1 MLPITEQPVH
11 ILVVDDIEK
20 NLVATEALLSR
31 PGLKVLRAASGV
43 QALELLLVHEVALA
57 LIDVNMPHMDGFELA
72 GLLRGNSRTAPIP
85 LIFITAAMQEK
96 SRAFRG
102 YQAGAVDFLN
112 KPVDPEILRSKVEVF
127 VELYVQRK
135 QAERHA
141 AELKK
146 ALELNEMYNAVL
158 GHDLRTPLQAV
169 LNGAE
174 LVVHRAQQ
182 PEMASVGRMIRSS
195 AVRMGNMV
203 NQLLDLARVRSG
215 KIDLN
220 LSESD
225 YAAVCEQIVGEYSA
239 DGSGRA
245 IRLDVTGNACAIFD
259 HDRVSRIL
267 SNLIGNALQ
276 HRANGSAV
284 VVSID
289 GSRAERVVIRVQNE
303 GCIPEGEL
311 EHIFE
316 PYHSGSRTRSGSHN
330 LGLGLYIVQQLVA
343 AHAGKVTVRSCLEDG
358 TIFDISMPRVIPIP
372 AGAGATPDPFTE
384 GR

>member
-1 MLPITEQPVH
+1 MNDMPTTSDQPVH

-20 NLVATEALLSR
+20 NLIATEALLSR
-31 PGLKVLRAASGV
+31 PGLRVLRAASGV

-72 GLLRGNSRTAPIP
+72 GLMRGNSRTSSIP
-85 LIFITAAMQEK
+85 LIFITAAMQEQ

-102 YQAGAVDFLN
+102 YKAGAVDFLN
-112 KPVDPEILRSKVEVF
+112 KPVDPEILRSKVEIF
-127 VELYVQRK
+127 VELYMQRK

-141 AELKK
+141 AALEK

-182 PEMASVGRMIRSS
+182 PEMVAVGRLIRSS
-195 AVRMGNMV
+195 TLRMTNMV
-203 NQLLDLARVRSG
+203 NQLLEFARMRSG
-215 KIDLN
+215 QTRLN
-220 LSESD
+220 LSESN
-225 YAAVCEQIVGEYSA
+225 YTEVCEQIVREHIS
-239 DGSGRA
+239 DGNGQTIKISVDGDASG
-245 IRLDVTGNACAIFD
+245 IFD
-259 HDRVSRIL
+259 HDHVSRIL

-276 HRANGSAV
+276 HRTADTAV
-284 VVSID
+284 EVNID
-289 GSRAERVVIRVQNE
+289 GKRSEHVTIRVRNE

-311 EHIFE
+311 ERIFE
-316 PYHSGSRTRSGSHN
+316 PYHSGSANRFGSHN

-343 AHAGKVTVRSCLEDG
+343 AHAGEVAVRSSPAEG
-358 TIFDISMPRVIPIP
+358 TVFDIRMPRVIPMS
-372 AGAGATPDPFTE
+372 ANARATK
-384 GR
+384 G

>member
-1 MLPITEQPVH
+1 MPTTLDQPVH

-20 NLVATEALLSR
+20 NLVATEALLTR
-31 PGLKVLRAASGV
+31 PGLQVLRASSGV
-43 QALELLLVHEVALA
+43 QALELLLVHDVALA

-72 GLLRGNSRTAPIP
+72 GLMRGNSRTSSIP

-102 YQAGAVDFLN
+102 YRAGAVDFLN

-135 QAERHA
+135 QAERQA
-141 AELKK
+141 AALKK

-182 PEMASVGRMIRSS
+182 PEMVAVGRLIRSS
-195 AVRMGNMV
+195 TLRMTNMV
-203 NQLLDLARVRSG
+203 NQLLEFARMRSG
-215 KIDLN
+215 QTRLN
-220 LSESD
+220 LSESN
-225 YAAVCEQIVGEYSA
+225 YTEVCEQIVREHA
-239 DGSGRA
+239 PDGNGQAVRLSVNGDPSG
-245 IRLDVTGNACAIFD
+245 IFD
-259 HDRVSRIL
+259 YDHVSRIL

-276 HRANGSAV
+276 HRTADTTVEVA
-284 VVSID
+284 ID
-289 GSRAERVVIRVQNE
+289 GSRTEHVTIRVRNE
-303 GCIPEGEL
+303 GCIPEEEI

-316 PYHSGSRTRSGSHN
+316 PYHSGCRNRPGSHN

-343 AHAGKVTVRSCLEDG
+343 AHAGEVTVRSSPEEG
-358 TIFDISMPRVIPIP
+358 TVFDIRMPRVIPMT
-372 AGAGATPDPFTE
+372 AGAAA
-384 GR
+384 R